1 MAKTDAIAR
10 LYDQLDPKERL
21 ALVLE
26 ARARGD
32 EAEEQRL
39 RSTCPRRVYSM
50 PDAAFTDREDMCF
63 ARMALALADLRGL
76 MCELRG
82 LHNVID
88 ALGDLSQP
96 FEHAAMVSFL
106 QGARYGRGE
115 PPFPFNSVLQQ
126 DGNEMEGDDADNAVD
141 EQDEV
146 TDESVPAEEGEDAS
160 DRPTGDVLDESLA
173 EVESELQRGMDA
185 SSVIVA
191 RATDT
196 VRKFLVE
203 KAEPVARTLLSL
215 WEAMERFCQRHVGVD
230 AMTLFRAWGM
240 GDAMDLSEVR
250 ERYSGVEL
258 DEELIIRCLGH
269 IEDEWV
275 ERFGER
281 GE

>member
-1 MAKTDAIAR
+1 MAGTDAIAR
-10 LYDQLDPKERL
+10 LYDQLNPRERL

-32 EAEEQRL
+32 ETEEQRL

-82 LHNVID
+82 LHHVID
-88 ALGDLSQP
+88 TLEDLSRP

-115 PPFPFNSVLQQ
+115 PPFPFDSVLQQ
-126 DGNEMEGDDADNAVD
+126 DGNDTEMEDVDNGVDDEDD
-141 EQDEV
+141 
-146 TDESVPAEEGEDAS
+146 TDEPVPADDGEGES
-160 DRPTGDVLDESLA
+160 DRPTDDVPGDSLA
-173 EVESELQRGMDA
+173 EVKAELQRGMDA
-185 SSVIVA
+185 SMKIVA

-215 WEAMERFCQRHVGVD
+215 WEAMERFCRGHVGVE
-230 AMTLFRAWGM
+230 AMTLFNAWGM
-240 GDAMDLSEVR
+240 GDAMDITGIR
-250 ERYSGVEL
+250 ERYSGLAL
-258 DEELIIRCLGH
+258 DEALIVRCLGH

-275 ERFGER
+275 ERFGSR
-281 GE
+281 

>member
-10 LYDQLDPKERL
+10 LYNQLDPKERL

-26 ARARGD
+26 AKARED
-32 EAEEQRL
+32 ETEEQRL

-50 PDAAFTDREDMCF
+50 PDAAFGDREEMCF

-82 LHNVID
+82 LYHVID
-88 ALGDLSQP
+88 TLEDLSRP

-115 PPFPFNSVLQQ
+115 PPFPFDSVLKQ
-126 DGNEMEGDDADNAVD
+126 DGNEMDVEDADNAVD

-146 TDESVPAEEGEDAS
+146 TDESDPADECEDAS
-160 DRPTGDVLDESLA
+160 DRPTGDVPDESLA

-185 SSVIVA
+185 SMAVVA

-196 VRKFLVE
+196 VRKFLLE
-203 KAEPVARTLLSL
+203 KAEPLARTLLSL
-215 WEAMERFCQRHVGVD
+215 WEAMERFCRGHVGVE

-240 GDAMDLSEVR
+240 GDAMNLTGIR
-250 ERYSGVEL
+250 ERYSGLAL
-258 DEELIIRCLGH
+258 DEELIVRCLGH
-269 IEDEWV
+269 IEAEWV
-275 ERFGER
+275 ERFGSR
-281 GE
+281 